1 MVKTARYYLIPDNR
15 DINKILWGLQ
25 DNTRAIK
32 NKTVQLLW
40 EWNNFGQGFKK
51 EQGDFPDPKEVL
63 NRSIRGYLY
72 DKLKAESRLSTSNL
86 SSTIQLVNKAF
97 KKSLKDFLK
106 GERSIITFKKN
117 QPLDLHNRTIRLSHD
132 KNVFYADI
140 TLMNKAA
147 AKEYNNGSCSVHF
160 KMQVRDKSS
169 RAIIERCHDGVY
181 SVSGSKLCYDQKKKM
196 WYINLCYG
204 FENTNTV
211 ELDKDRVLGVNL
223 SMTHPVT
230 ASVFGEYGRLII
242 DGGELDHIRKT
253 TEARRISLLLQS
265 KNCGEGRIGHGYK
278 KRVQPTENIGDKIKR
293 SRDTLNHKY
302 SKALI
307 DFAVK
312 KNCGTIQM
320 EELTGIAKDKV
331 FLKDWPY
338 YDLQK
343 KIEYKAKEQG
353 IDVVYIN
360 PAYTSQRCSKCGCIH
375 EQNRNG
381 QEFICLECGYKT
393 NADFNASQNIA
404 IKDIDKIIKNNI
416 SEQGKHKS

>member
-25 DNTRAIK
+25 DNTRALK
-32 NKTVQLLW
+32 NKAVQILW
-40 EWNNFGQGFKK
+40 EWCNFSQDFKK
-51 EQGDFPDPKEVL
+51 EQGDFPKPKEVL
-63 NRSIRGYLY
+63 NYSFVTGYLY
-72 DKLKAESRLSTSNL
+72 DKLKAESKLSTTNL
-86 SSTIQLVNKAF
+86 SSTLQQVERAF
-97 KKSLKDFLK
+97 KASEKDFLK

-117 QPLDLHNRTIRLSHD
+117 QPLDLHNRVIKLSHD
-132 KNVFYADI
+132 NNVFYADI
-140 TLMNKAA
+140 ALMNKAA
-147 AKEYNNGSCSVHF
+147 AKELNNGSCSVHF

-278 KRVQPTENIGDKIKR
+278 KRVQPTEKIGDKIKR
-293 SRDTLNHKY
+293 SRDTLNHKDRK
-302 SKALI
+302 S
-307 DFAVK
+307 
-312 KNCGTIQM
+312 
-320 EELTGIAKDKV
+320 
-331 FLKDWPY
+331 
-338 YDLQK
+338 
-343 KIEYKAKEQG
+343 
-353 IDVVYIN
+353 VV
-360 PAYTSQRCSKCGCIH
+360 
-375 EQNRNG
+375 
-381 QEFICLECGYKT
+381 
-393 NADFNASQNIA
+393 
-404 IKDIDKIIKNNI
+404 
-416 SEQGKHKS
+416 

>member
-1 MVKTARYYLIPDNR
+1 MVKTARFYLIPDNR
-15 DINKILWGLQ
+15 DINKTLWELQ

-40 EWNNFGQGFKK
+40 EWHNFSQDFKK

-63 NRSIRGYLY
+63 NYSIEGYIY
-72 DKLKAESRLSTSNL
+72 DKLKEESMLSTSNL
-86 SSTIQLVNKAF
+86 SSTIRLVIKAF
-97 KKSLKDFLK
+97 KTSLKDFLK

-117 QPLDLHNRTIRLSHD
+117 QPFDIHNRAIKLSHD
-132 KNVFYADI
+132 NNVFYADI
-140 TLMNKAA
+140 TLMNKAV
-147 AKEYNNGSCSVHF
+147 AKEFNNGSCSVHF

-211 ELDKDRVLGVNL
+211 ELDKDRILGVNL

-230 ASVFGEYGRLII
+230 ASVFGEYGRLVI

-278 KRVQPTENIGDKIKR
+278 KRVQPTEKIGDKIKR

-393 NADFNASQNIA
+393 NADFNASQNIS
-404 IKDIDKIIKNNI
+404 IKDIDKIIKEDTKNI
-416 SEQGKHKS
+416 

>member
-1 MVKTARYYLIPDNR
+1 MVKTARFYLISDNK

-25 DNTRAIK
+25 DNTRALK
-32 NKTVQLLW
+32 NKAIQILW
-40 EWNNFGQGFKK
+40 EWYNFSQDFKK
-51 EQGDFPDPKEVL
+51 EQGEYPKPKEVL
-63 NRSIRGYLY
+63 NYSVTGYLY
-72 DKLKAESRLSTSNL
+72 DKLKGESMLSTANL
-86 SSTIQLVNKAF
+86 ASTVQQVDRAF
-97 KKSLKDFLK
+97 KASLKEFLK

-117 QPLDLHNRTIRLSHD
+117 QPLDLHNRVIRLSHD
-132 KNVFYADI
+132 NNIFYADI
-140 TLMNKAA
+140 ALMNKAA
-147 AKEYNNGSCSVHF
+147 ANEFNNGSCSVNF
-160 KMQVRDKSS
+160 KMKVRDKSS

-196 WYINLCYG
+196 WFINLCYG

-278 KRVQPTENIGDKIKR
+278 KRVQPTEKIGDKIKR

-307 DFAVK
+307 DFAVR

-338 YDLQK
+338 YDLQQ

-381 QEFICLECGYKT
+381 QEFICLECGYKA

-404 IKDIDKIIKNNI
+404 IKDIDKIIKEDTKNI
-416 SEQGKHKS
+416 

>member
-25 DNTRAIK
+25 DNTRALK
-32 NKTVQLLW
+32 NKAVQILW
-40 EWNNFGQGFKK
+40 EWCNFSQDFKK
-51 EQGDFPDPKEVL
+51 EQGDFPKPKEVL
-63 NRSIRGYLY
+63 NYSFVTGYLY
-72 DKLKAESRLSTSNL
+72 DKLKAESKLSTTNL
-86 SSTIQLVNKAF
+86 SSTLQQVERAF
-97 KKSLKDFLK
+97 KASEKDFLK

-117 QPLDLHNRTIRLSHD
+117 QPLDLHNRVIKLSHD
-132 KNVFYADI
+132 NNVFYADI
-140 TLMNKAA
+140 ALMNKAA
-147 AKEYNNGSCSVHF
+147 AKELNNGSCSVHF

-265 KNCGEGRIGHGYK
+265 KMCGEVDSHFVGQFTDLPRPVDRFACIEFLQMAVGQLQQDRKHCC
-278 KRVQPTENIGDKIKR
+278 R
-293 SRDTLNHKY
+293 SRTCG
-302 SKALI
+302 I
-307 DFAVK
+307 EVAVFD
-312 KNCGTIQM
+312 GRVD
-320 EELTGIAKDKV
+320 TGIGS
-331 FLKDWPY
+331 LLRS
-338 YDLQK
+338 LQNSK
-343 KIEYKAKEQG
+343 QTSEDIGG
-353 IDVVYIN
+353 I
-360 PAYTSQRCSKCGCIH
+360 AAFCI
-375 EQNRNG
+375 Q
-381 QEFICLECGYKT
+381 
-393 NADFNASQNIA
+393 
-404 IKDIDKIIKNNI
+404 
-416 SEQGKHKS
+416 

>member
-1 MVKTARYYLIPDNR
+1 MVKTARFYLISDNR

-25 DNTRAIK
+25 DNTRALK
-32 NKTVQLLW
+32 NKAVQILW
-40 EWNNFGQGFKK
+40 EWYNFSQDFKK
-51 EQGDFPDPKEVL
+51 EQGEYPKPKEVL
-63 NRSIRGYLY
+63 NYSVTGYLY
-72 DKLKAESRLSTSNL
+72 DKLKGESMLSTANL
-86 SSTIQLVNKAF
+86 ASTVQQVDRAF
-97 KKSLKDFLK
+97 KASLKEFLK

-117 QPLDLHNRTIRLSHD
+117 QPLDLHNRVIRLSYD
-132 KNVFYADI
+132 NNVFYADI
-140 TLMNKAA
+140 ALMNKAA
-147 AKEYNNGSCSVHF
+147 ANEFNNGSCSVNF
-160 KMQVRDKSS
+160 KMKVRDKSS

-196 WYINLCYG
+196 WFINLCYG

-278 KRVQPTENIGDKIKR
+278 KRVQPTEKIGDKIKR

-307 DFAVK
+307 DFAVR

-320 EELTGIAKDKV
+320 EELTGIVKDKV

-338 YDLQK
+338 YDLQQ

-404 IKDIDKIIKNNI
+404 IKDIDKIIKEDTKNI
-416 SEQGKHKS
+416 

>member
-1 MVKTARYYLIPDNR
+1 MVKTARYYLISDNR

-25 DNTRAIK
+25 DNTRALK
-32 NKTVQLLW
+32 NKAVQILW
-40 EWNNFGQGFKK
+40 EWYNFSQDFKK
-51 EQGDFPDPKEVL
+51 EQGEYPKPKEVL
-63 NRSIRGYLY
+63 NYSVTGYLY
-72 DKLKAESRLSTSNL
+72 DKLKGESMLSTANL
-86 SSTIQLVNKAF
+86 ASTVQQVDRAF
-97 KKSLKDFLK
+97 KASLKEFLK

-117 QPLDLHNRTIRLSHD
+117 QPLDLHNRVIRLSHD
-132 KNVFYADI
+132 NNIFYADI
-140 TLMNKAA
+140 ALMNKAA
-147 AKEYNNGSCSVHF
+147 ANEFNNGPCSVHF
-160 KMQVRDKSS
+160 KMKVRDKSS

-196 WYINLCYG
+196 WFINLCYG

-211 ELDKDRVLGVNL
+211 ELNKDRILGVNL

-307 DFAVK
+307 DFAVR

-338 YDLQK
+338 YDLQQ

-393 NADFNASQNIA
+393 NSDFNASQNIA
-404 IKDIDKIIKNNI
+404 IKDIDKIIKEDTKNI
-416 SEQGKHKS
+416 